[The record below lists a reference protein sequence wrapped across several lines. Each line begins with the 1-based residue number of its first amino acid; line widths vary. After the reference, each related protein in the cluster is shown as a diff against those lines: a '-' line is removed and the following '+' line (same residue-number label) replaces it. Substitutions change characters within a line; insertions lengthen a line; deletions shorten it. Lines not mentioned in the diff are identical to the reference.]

1 MPEQRQRVRIA
12 VIGHVEHVTLG
23 RVATLP
29 APGDIVHL
37 DDPLWIP
44 GGGGGVAFFQLVRSP
59 AEVHLFTAIGND
71 SGGDAIAERIEST
84 GAAIHAVRR
93 PLPHT
98 RDVVLVTPGGERTIV
113 VIGKPLQPHH
123 DDPLSWELLGTCAA
137 AYFTARDPAL
147 IRAARAARVLVVS
160 ARRAAALVR
169 SGVAADVV
177 VGSGL
182 DPAEAST
189 LADYPTPPRALVM
202 TEGDAGGRLETR
214 DGRRR
219 FAAPPAPSAHGTAYG
234 AGDSFAAALTWYL
247 ACGLAVPQACTRA
260 AAHGAAVLAGASP
273 LESQLALDW
282 PGTPETR
289 TRER

>member
-1 MPEQRQRVRIA
+1 MREERPPLRIA

-23 RVATLP
+23 RVPALP

-37 DDPLWIP
+37 DEPLWIP

-71 SGGDAIAERIEST
+71 SGGAAVAERIETT

-98 RDVVLVTPGGERTIV
+98 RDVVLVTPEGERTIV
-113 VIGKPLQPHH
+113 VIGKPLQPQHE
-123 DDPLSWELLGTCAA
+123 DPLPWELLGTCAA

-147 IRAARAARVLVVS
+147 IRAARAAHVLVVS
-160 ARRAAALVR
+160 ARRAQALVT

-182 DPAEAST
+182 DPAEASR
-189 LADYPTPPRALVM
+189 LADYPTAPHALVM
-202 TEGDAGGRLETR
+202 TEGAAGGHIETR
-214 DGRRR
+214 DGHRR
-219 FAAPPAPSAHGTAYG
+219 FAAPFSPPAYGTAYG

-247 ACGLAVPQACTRA
+247 ACGLAVPEACTRA
-260 AAHGAAVLAGASP
+260 AAQGAAVLRSVSP
-273 LESQLALDW
+273 LESQLRLDW
-282 PGTPETR
+282 PEAPE
-289 TRER
+289 ERA